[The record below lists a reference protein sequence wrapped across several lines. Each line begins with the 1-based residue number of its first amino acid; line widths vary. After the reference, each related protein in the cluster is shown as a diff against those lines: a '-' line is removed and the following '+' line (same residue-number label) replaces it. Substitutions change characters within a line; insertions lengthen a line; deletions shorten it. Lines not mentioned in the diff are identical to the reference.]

1 MPKIS
6 ANGLETHYMRM
17 GRGTENLIMLHGLTG
32 NLAMWHLRMVGRLQK
47 DFRIV
52 TYDLRGHGYTEM
64 PPTGYTTKHL
74 VEDLKGLLDALE
86 IERTSLV
93 GHSFGSDVA
102 LHFAL
107 LYPERVN
114 KIIAMEPGLAA
125 MVHTRNREE
134 WEGWRYWR
142 EALGEF
148 GIDVPKEH
156 YFDYEYMLKL
166 SLKVPKVFG
175 PATGRERKP
184 EPLLKLLDTTTLI
197 DDYEKVDG
205 FTLEKVEQIHTP
217 VKLVYGENSAFLAT
231 YDYLKEHLPNC
242 EPGLL
247 PSSKWGHFGP
257 LEFPDLLAQQIRDF
271 CGVESDELRET
282 A

>member
-1 MPKIS
+1 MPKII
-6 ANGLETHYMRM
+6 ANGLETHYMQM
-17 GRGTENLIMLHGLTG
+17 GRGTENLIMLHGLSG
-32 NLAMWHLRMVGRLQK
+32 NLAVWHLRMVGRLQK

-74 VEDLKGLLDALE
+74 AEDLRGLLDALE

-125 MVHTRNREE
+125 MVHVRNRED

-148 GIDVPKEH
+148 GREVPKEH
-156 YFDYEYMLKL
+156 YFNIIHELLICNDSHVVTGVFHSHYATRYPVADVLGGHIIQL
-166 SLKVPKVFG
+166 RHFLNGVFG
-175 PATGRERKP
+175 
-184 EPLLKLLDTTTLI
+184 LNTLGHR
-197 DDYEKVDG
+197 D
-205 FTLEKVEQIHTP
+205 
-217 VKLVYGENSAFLAT
+217 
-231 YDYLKEHLPNC
+231 
-242 EPGLL
+242 
-247 PSSKWGHFGP
+247 GHFGTP
-257 LEFPDLLAQQIRDF
+257 R
-271 CGVESDELRET
+271 
-282 A
+282 